1 MPHVVRTLNPGNE
14 LFCNCCGAGN
24 LAVIIIIKKI
34 WLVKKFLSND
44 IQPIQNFVDS
54 QMIWIKGVKIIP
66 IVRDHINAAAVG
78 DI

>member
-1 MPHVVRTLNPGNE
+1 M
-14 LFCNCCGAGN
+14 
-24 LAVIIIIKKI
+24 
-34 WLVKKFLSND
+34 KKFLSND